1 MEYSDFVENLSSNLG
16 GYFLA
21 SQRYAKYFQKQGYG
35 NIVNIASIY
44 GVVAPK
50 FDIYD
55 ETEMTSPVEYAVIKA
70 GLIHLTKYMAKYLKG
85 KNIRINTI
93 SPGGILNNQ
102 PKQFLKKYNNQCSTK
117 GMLDAKD
124 LNGTLIFLLSDAS
137 SYLNGQNIVVDD
149 GFCL

>member
-1 MEYSDFVENLSSNLG
+1 MG
-16 GYFLA
+16 GYFST
-21 SQRYAKYFQKQGYG
+21 SQQFAKYFQMQGHG

-50 FDIYD
+50 FDIYN
-55 ETEMTSPVEYAVIKA
+55 ETEMTSPVEYAVIKS
-70 GLIHLTKYMAKYLKG
+70 GLIHLTKYMAKYFKG

-102 PKQFLKKYNNQCSTK
+102 PEKFLKKYNDQCSTK
-117 GMLDAKD
+117 GMLETQD
-124 LNGTLIFLLSDAS
+124 LNGTLIFLLSNAS
-137 SYLNGQNIVVDD
+137 RYLNGQNIVVDD

>member
-1 MEYSDFVENLSSNLG
+1 MVT
-16 GYFLA
+16 
-21 SQRYAKYFQKQGYG
+21 
-35 NIVNIASIY
+35 
-44 GVVAPK
+44 PK
-50 FDIYD
+50 FAIYN
-55 ETEMTSPVEYAVIKA
+55 ETEMTSPVEYAAIKA

-85 KNIRINTI
+85 KNIRVNTI